1 MADNQKNRGTPDSK
15 RINMSQEHEKEY
27 WKKTLGVSGQALAG
41 AVRAVGTSAEK
52 VRAYLKS
59 KSA

>member
-1 MADNQKNRGTPDSK
+1 MADDRTRTGSPDSK

-27 WKKTLGVSGQALAG
+27 WKKKLGASGQALAG
-41 AVRAVGTSAEK
+41 AIRAVGTSAQK

-59 KSA
+59 KSP